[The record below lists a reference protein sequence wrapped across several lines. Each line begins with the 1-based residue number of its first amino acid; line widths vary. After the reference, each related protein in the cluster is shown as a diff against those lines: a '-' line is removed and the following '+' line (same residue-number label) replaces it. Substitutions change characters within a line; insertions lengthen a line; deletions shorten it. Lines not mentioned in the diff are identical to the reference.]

1 MAQPDSG
8 TQITVFLEVVSA
20 GAAQTTMEFPKR
32 PSADHCTFIRAYRG
46 RSWSSSLRIR
56 FESRSTKNMW
66 CLWCRLKLARPSRMS
81 GKPVR
86 GLWYEESSFISSEN
100 DTGEEIVIG
109 GRGQVIELLSYLET
123 RSCIPQDHMIMTSV
137 QQYNIVP
144 L

>member
-1 MAQPDSG
+1 
-8 TQITVFLEVVSA
+8 
-20 GAAQTTMEFPKR
+20 
-32 PSADHCTFIRAYRG
+32 
-46 RSWSSSLRIR
+46 
-56 FESRSTKNMW
+56 
-66 CLWCRLKLARPSRMS
+66 MS

-109 GRGQVIELLSYLET
+109 GRGQVVELLSYLET